1 MNKINPEFLNY
12 IVYDNGKI
20 LNTKN
25 NKYINPYYSSNDNDY
40 KINLITNNN
49 KIIKKNV
56 SRFIYE
62 TFNGPIDIKDKII
75 FIDNDNSNFNISN
88 LKKVK
93 RSDVIKIN
101 NIDDK
106 ILTDSTKK
114 WKNIP
119 GYDNYKISSDGIC
132 FSLHSGILKPSLY
145 ESGYYAVTLSKN
157 NKPVKKVI
165 HRLVFEIFNNKKC
178 EKNMVIDHIDRNK
191 LNNNI
196 TNLREVSRSI
206 NGLNVEK
213 KQLINHETII
223 QYDLNNNI
231 IKKWNSRKELM
242 EKFIITNCNNITNC
256 CLGKQ
261 KTAYKFIWKYED
273 RDNKIDDYIAIKN
286 IDNNSFSKYKINE
299 NGTVINLK
307 GQIIQPMVRGAYL
320 SVNLITDNNINKS
333 LYVHRLVAYTF
344 IKNINN
350 KNNTVN
356 HIDKNKLNNN
366 INNLEWVSP
375 SDNTK
380 HSLGKKINMIE
391 HKSNE
396 IIKQFN
402 SIRDAYLYLGRKS
415 FNGFITDVCNGKK
428 ETYLNYKWS
437 WV

>member
-1 MNKINPEFLNY
+1 MNKIHPEFINY
-12 IVYDNGKI
+12 IVNDTGKI
-20 LNTKN
+20 LNIKN
-25 NKYINPYYSSNDNDY
+25 NKYINPYYSSKDNEY

-49 KIIKKNV
+49 KIIKRNI
-56 SRFIYE
+56 SRFLYE
-62 TFNGPIDIKDKII
+62 TFNGSIDKKERII

-88 LKKVK
+88 LLKGK
-93 RSDVIKIN
+93 RSDIIKN
-101 NIDDK
+101 TIDDK
-106 ILTDSTKK
+106 ILIDPQKN

-119 GYDNYKISSDGIC
+119 DYDNYKISSDGLC

-145 ESGYYAVTLSKN
+145 ECGYYAVTLSKN
-157 NKPVKKVI
+157 NKPIKKLI
-165 HRLVFEIFNNKKC
+165 HRLVFEVFNNKKC
-178 EKNMVIDHIDRNK
+178 KKNMVIDHIDRNK

-206 NGLNVEK
+206 NSLNVDK

-242 EKFIITNCNNITNC
+242 EKFNIDNCNNITRC

-261 KTAYKFIWKYED
+261 KTAYKFMWKYED
-273 RDNKIDDYIAIKN
+273 RYNNIDDYTSIKN
-286 IDNNSFSKYKINE
+286 INDYSFSKYKINK
-299 NGTVINLK
+299 NGKVINLK
-307 GQIIQPMVRGAYL
+307 GQIIQPMIRGAYL
-320 SVNLITDNNINKS
+320 SVYLVTDNNINKS
-333 LYVHRLVAYTF
+333 MYVHRLVAYTF

-356 HIDKNKLNNN
+356 HIDENKLNNN
-366 INNLEWVSP
+366 INNLEWVSL

-391 HKSNE
+391 PCSNE

-402 SIRDAYLYLGRKS
+402 SIKEANLYLGKKS
-415 FNGFITDVCNGKK
+415 NNIYITDVCNGKK
-428 ETYLNYKWS
+428 EKYLNYKWN
-437 WV
+437 WI